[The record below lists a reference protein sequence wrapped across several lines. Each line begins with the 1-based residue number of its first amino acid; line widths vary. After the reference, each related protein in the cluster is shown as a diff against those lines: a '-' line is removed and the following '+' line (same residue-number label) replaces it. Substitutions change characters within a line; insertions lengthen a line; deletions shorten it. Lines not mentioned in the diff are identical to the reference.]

1 MFDDIKGG
9 IRSHISK
16 RKRQYNAQ
24 LNVVVLYRADV
35 TIFSSKGICSH
46 HDMAEKL
53 FTWR

>member
-1 MFDDIKGG
+1 MFDDTKGD

-16 RKRQYNAQ
+16 NNRQHNAQ
-24 LNVVVLYRADV
+24 LNVVILYRADV
-35 TIFSSKGICSH
+35 TIFSSKAICSH